1 MISPIVHQ
9 VLDGTFAIRSAVVR
23 VARIAVTVLA
33 TLGSAGVR
41 SERKAPAF
49 RVGRGPARASAF
61 PAPATVLDE
70 ESATEFAASFRE
82 RGVEHGDRVGAY
94 G

>member
-1 MISPIVHQ
+1 

-49 RVGRGPARASAF
+49 WPTGVG
-61 PAPATVLDE
+61 V
-70 ESATEFAASFRE
+70 
-82 RGVEHGDRVGAY
+82 GVSVPSTSDRPR
-94 G
+94 